1 MRKFFI
7 TLLGMLAFL
16 PMTFAAYFAN
26 VPQVRV
32 QPNGD
37 TLRCFATGDEY
48 FHRLHDADGYTI
60 VLNPETGYYVYA
72 EKAGDRLVPTS
83 LVPGRANPAEAGLVP
98 NLSISAEQWQHR
110 RAQREMSTPEP
121 PQLRSGS
128 RDGQENHGH
137 INNLVVFIRF
147 SNDQPFT
154 NQFNSVNRMFN
165 DSTAG
170 YNSMYNYFKAASY
183 NQLAITSTFYPPQS
197 GSTILSYQDSYPR
210 GYFEPYSVSNPNGY
224 DPDDDNDRTTREHQL
239 LARAVNYIAD
249 MVPADLDIDYD
260 NDNRVDNVVFVVR
273 GDVGDWN
280 DLLWPHRWSLYSEAA
295 YIHGLRV
302 WDFNLQLADATY
314 YFSPAVLCHEM
325 NHSLGA
331 PDLYH
336 YYEGTDMTS
345 VYTWDLMHMNTNPP
359 QHMGA
364 YMKYKYGHWIDDIPE
379 ITECGTYTLH
389 SLGSSAT
396 NNCYKIASPNPDEF
410 FVLEYRN
417 TSDYFEGT
425 LPGSGLLVYRINS
438 NFNGNAMW
446 DGVNVFDEVYIY
458 RPFGT
463 PTNDGDVFSAAFS
476 ENSGRTEMN
485 ANTNPQPFL
494 TDGTVVEVGD
504 FTLRNISAA
513 GGDSMTF
520 KFCES
525 QYLYTVPETALLD
538 ADSASTA
545 TVQVISDMSWTI
557 TGDCE
562 WLEFSPA
569 ADSGAVDVQFTAL
582 SENPDFQSRSCQLT
596 ITSSNGDQVMVT
608 VSQRGQEPFLDAE
621 VTGPVSASVGLLYHA
636 NSTCNIEIHSN
647 VAWTISSDADW
658 IGLSQ
663 TEGEGGGS
671 VTVTAL
677 TENYICVPRVSTI
690 TVTSSYGQSVALQV
704 QQHNYY
710 HGSLSVTP
718 VTVDIENQMGATQ
731 VLTVNASDSW
741 NVVSYP
747 FWLNVSPVSGEFDD
761 HNVTLTIST
770 VNSST
775 SYRTGTVVISDICG
789 RTDSQVEI
797 TVRQSYGYI
806 EVADNSVS
814 LGAEAGSAVNTTV
827 SCSGSW
833 NLAASTVPDWL
844 SVSPASGSGVSTNV
858 RLTALSDNTGEEP
871 RTSVVR
877 FRYTTNLSAELMVT
891 QQAGTG
897 ILEVVEVSNV
907 LYPNPVNDLLSVDMK
922 EACRY
927 TVYDVTGRVVISGEL
942 TSMQKTISFSGLE
955 SGAYFVRLCD
965 VKTGKITAAK
975 VIKR

>member
-1 MRKFFI
+1 MKKYLILMIALVLPFVAI
-7 TLLGMLAFL
+7 SGKKKEKQNMLVWGEVVTADDGQSYLTMYKNSPAEVTAQFHFVYKDKTKSVMYDL
-16 PMTFAAYFAN
+16 YMP
-26 VPQVRV
+26 
-32 QPNGD
+32 D
-37 TLRCFATGDEY
+37 TVAE
-48 FHRLHDADGYTI
+48 LHDPVPVDKPVKEVVVDNI
-60 VLNPETGYYVYA
+60 VYSTLDA
-72 EKAGDRLVPTS
+72 EGKKYSTS
-83 LVPGRANPAEAGLVP
+83 
-98 NLSISAEQWQHR
+98 
-110 RAQREMSTPEP
+110 
-121 PQLRSGS
+121 
-128 RDGQENHGH
+128 
-137 INNLVVFIRF
+137 
-147 SNDQPFT
+147 
-154 NQFNSVNRMFN
+154 
-165 DSTAG
+165 
-170 YNSMYNYFKAASY
+170 
-183 NQLAITSTFYPPQS
+183 
-197 GSTILSYQDSYPR
+197 
-210 GYFEPYSVSNPNGY
+210 
-224 DPDDDNDRTTREHQL
+224 DPDDPILAML
-239 LARAVNYIAD
+239 LVDMFDFYHDLFWFDVAHRAHYYHNRR
-249 MVPADLDIDYD
+249 YD
-260 NDNRVDNVVFVVR
+260 NWTPSNSSRYSKSHSGPNRSKSPDVDLSKVDDDALLIGAAAVAVASAGMIVGVVKNW
-273 GDVGDWN
+273 DVPD
-280 DLLWPHRWSLYSEAA
+280 DRFP
-295 YIHGLRV
+295 
-302 WDFNLQLADATY
+302 
-314 YFSPAVLCHEM
+314 YFSLSPQFQVFTQTGTMREVLQMKCR
-325 NHSLGA
+325 LGNRGGISILG
-331 PDLYH
+331 DLGY
-336 YYEGTDMTS
+336 
-345 VYTWDLMHMNTNPP
+345 
-359 QHMGA
+359 
-364 YMKYKYGHWIDDIPE
+364 
-379 ITECGTYTLH
+379 
-389 SLGSSAT
+389 AT
-396 NNCYKIASPNPDEF
+396 
-410 FVLEYRN
+410 
-417 TSDYFEGT
+417 
-425 LPGSGLLVYRINS
+425 
-438 NFNGNAMW
+438 
-446 DGVNVFDEVYIY
+446 
-458 RPFGT
+458 
-463 PTNDGDVFSAAFS
+463 
-476 ENSGRTEMN
+476 
-485 ANTNPQPFL
+485 
-494 TDGTVVEVGD
+494 
-504 FTLRNISAA
+504 
-513 GGDSMTF
+513 
-520 KFCES
+520 
-525 QYLYTVPETALLD
+525 
-538 ADSASTA
+538 
-545 TVQVISDMSWTI
+545 
-557 TGDCE
+557 
-562 WLEFSPA
+562 
-569 ADSGAVDVQFTAL
+569 
-582 SENPDFQSRSCQLT
+582 
-596 ITSSNGDQVMVT
+596 
-608 VSQRGQEPFLDAE
+608 
-621 VTGPVSASVGLLYHA
+621 
-636 NSTCNIEIHSN
+636 
-647 VAWTISSDADW
+647 ADW

-907 LYPNPVNDLLSVDMK
+907 LYPNPVNDLLSVDMR

-927 TVYDVTGRVVISGEL
+927 TVYDVAGRVVISGEL